1 MKDYSTDKT
10 YLNEIFKSIF
20 EKSADKKNTG
30 GKELELFVKHRINA
44 YKIDESLEAIIEN
57 IKKELLD
64 NNSPYKQQILHGNL
78 RIFEILFYIINSYN
92 VSEKIYF
99 KVLSVL
105 FKLLNDSTENDK
117 VLVMNVANTL
127 IKLIRGKRKLCIIYF
142 QYLFESLIF
151 LYLHNDIEIRNYG
164 YALDE
169 LLKDEVSNLFQEDY
183 STPNNNITKSSN
195 SINDNEQTIKF
206 PIKYMI
212 GKWGE
217 NKHPALKI
225 LIISWITF
233 LESITEIK
241 IINYMDK
248 IVPEL
253 FNLLCFQTKDVYQ
266 SSEYCLKKILC
277 DIESQYESLS
287 CEYPEI
293 INEILEA
300 VTQNCNKLDE
310 KIKICSFEWL
320 EMILKKIKSI
330 LENSKCDNDE
340 QKLNEYLYKNT
351 CENNYIRGTIIPQMK
366 FVEEKNKEK
375 NNDDVN
381 NYKTLKEIV
390 HKNNKLLLKLGL
402 MEKNEKK
409 KKLSTEL
416 LIKNI
421 PHKLFSEI
429 LKVILYNTLNS
440 SISSISEYIE
450 HCNQMFKFIIAN
462 YPPNLLEKDLE
473 NIEKILL
480 IYLSKNLNDKSIYLI
495 SDWTNQLYNQFGEQL
510 FQNEE
515 EYIKKLINIIPQNRE
530 KKNILLKIMNTLCL
544 ICEKQPYHIDFIIN
558 LIIEKFS
565 KSQNLINFYVIKILK
580 SLSKTVNIFTIF
592 KIFCENL
599 IKNKDLYFVIKITK
613 MLNMFLLGEKEC
625 QNIRNELLSRKRT
638 LSMNNINENTIE
650 ESTENNLF
658 EKIFYIWSLS
668 PFLAVLLCMYCKYFE
683 LSYYLTLELS
693 KLKLKQ
699 SDYIELCQIVQ
710 IFESSIFNNIRIK
723 LINPKKNI
731 YLVKTLYALLMLL
744 PQSNSF
750 DSLNNRIKI
759 IKSISKIDDEEDDIL
774 YEKEKALD
782 YEINPENKKT
792 IINKYIKIMK
802 ERYQE
807 KIEYEKKL
815 NQDKN

>member
-1 MKDYSTDKT
+1 MKDYSSDKT
-10 YLNEIFKSIF
+10 YLNDILKSIF
-20 EKSADKKNTG
+20 EKSADKKSAG
-30 GKELELFVKHRINA
+30 LKELELFVKHRINA
-44 YKIDESLEAIIEN
+44 YKIDESLESIIEY
-57 IKKELLD
+57 IKKELFD

-78 RIFEILFYIINSYN
+78 RIFEALFYIINSYN

-99 KVLSVL
+99 NVLSVL

-117 VLVMNVANTL
+117 ALIMNIANT
-127 IKLIRGKRKLCIIYF
+127 IIRLIRGKRKLCLIYF

-151 LYLHNDIEIRNYG
+151 LYLHNDKDIRNFG

-183 STPNNNITKSSN
+183 STPNNNISKSVN
-195 SINDNEQTIKF
+195 NINDNEQSIKF

-253 FNLLCFQTKDVYQ
+253 FNLLNFHTKDVYQ

-300 VTQNCNKLDE
+300 VTQNCNKLDV

-330 LENSKCDNDE
+330 LENSKCENDE
-340 QKLNEYLYKNT
+340 KKLNEYFNQNT
-351 CENNYIRGTIIPQMK
+351 CENNYIRGNIIPQMK
-366 FVEEKNKEK
+366 FIEEKNKEK
-375 NNDDVN
+375 NNNDVN

-416 LIKNI
+416 LINNI

-429 LKVILYNTLNS
+429 LKVIIYNTLNN
-440 SISSISEYIE
+440 SIPSISEYVE
-450 HCNQMFKFIIAN
+450 HCNEKFKFIIAN
-462 YPPNLLEKDLE
+462 YPPNFLEKDLE

-480 IYLSKNLNDKSIYLI
+480 IYLSKNLNTQSIFLI
-495 SDWTNQLYNQFGEQL
+495 LDWTNQLYNQFGAKL

-515 EYIKKLINIIPQNRE
+515 EYIKKLINIIPQNNE
-530 KKNILLKIMNTLCL
+530 KKNILIEIMNTLCL
-544 ICEKQPYHIDFIIN
+544 ICDKQPYHINYIIN
-558 LIIEKFS
+558 LIIDKFS
-565 KSQNLINFYVIKILK
+565 KTQTLIHLSGIKILK
-580 SLSKTVNIFTIF
+580 TLSKTVNIFTIF

-599 IKNKDLYFVIKITK
+599 IKNKDLNFVIKITK

-638 LSMNNINENTIE
+638 MSMNNLNEIEDNTE
-650 ESTENNLF
+650 YNLF

-668 PFLAVLLCMYCKYFE
+668 PFMSVLLCMYCKYFE

-699 SDYIELCQIVQ
+699 NDYIELCQIVQ

-774 YEKEKALD
+774 YKKQKTIEYK
-782 YEINPENKKT
+782 ISPVNKRK
-792 IINKYIKIMK
+792 IINKYINIMK
-802 ERYQE
+802 ERYKE
-807 KIEYEKKL
+807 KIEYENNL
-815 NQDKN
+815 NKDKI